1 MFENKLKELV
11 GNWNTEDNIQSYNIY
26 KKELDSIH
34 DHIAEGIRIPSKYDW
49 YERGEK
55 SSKFFLI
62 LEKKRGN
69 QNQIRKLKF
78 DEKDDDVEIL
88 NKIEIFYET
97 LFKSR
102 SFKNALEIEKFL
114 CAITTPSLNNDQIN
128 FWEKDLSETDWYNAM
143 QNMQNNISPG
153 NDGLIK
159 EFYEGF
165 CFISSFKKA
174 KKCSL

>member
-1 MFENKLKELV
+1 M
-11 GNWNTEDNIQSYNIY
+11 
-26 KKELDSIH
+26 
-34 DHIAEGIRIPSKYDW
+34 
-49 YERGEK
+49 
-55 SSKFFLI
+55 I

-102 SFKNALEIEKFL
+102 SFKNALEIEKLL

-128 FWEKDLSETDWYNAM
+128 F
-143 QNMQNNISPG
+143 
-153 NDGLIK
+153 
-159 EFYEGF
+159 
-165 CFISSFKKA
+165 
-174 KKCSL
+174 